1 MDAELQKRINEV
13 VAHLQLMMS
22 ESAEYQLMDPIAKMM
37 LVALMYETQKIRDS
51 IDAFDQ
57 RIIDRFCEDF
67 IPIQQI
73 EAMPAIALVS
83 PIFKKNKDH
92 DCVPINSGVSFAYR
106 EKSNKATINYLPLFK
121 NTLVPFEDVYV
132 LTNNRLTNKKQS
144 YDIQMECPN
153 TLWVGIQTKAEIE
166 ALCGVSL
173 FIGKNDNVYPQ
184 TVSVVGNTVEPL
196 EFSTMSRIEDI
207 EMLEPFDSQQVS
219 NRFLS
224 IIEYWKGI
232 LQDLPNGVLITVTD
246 QTNDRDM
253 FKKRAYPR
261 VFQNWLESE
270 VLNCFNEDTLWLQVD
285 FPDNYVVADDCQVIL
300 NVIPVVNVEVSSV
313 TLTQTSPIAKLQ
325 KQEDS
330 FFLSILETSNAAHKQ
345 GFSMSAEEFVIRD
358 FDAHCYHHG
367 DLYRD
372 IRNLYNRF
380 VEDYYAFIEYNGL
393 KDGQDIKRLKEL
405 VNKIAKSVG
414 EKNDKFKYDSG
425 TYVMK
430 NIKQLTNSSVTKV
443 SFLTTQ
449 GALGNKLSAKIDG
462 TDSSSKLECK
472 KLPVI
477 ESNVPVITSAVG
489 GKDKATADERYELI
503 RYYSLTNDRLYTK
516 MDVEAFVRKELIA
529 IFGKDEF
536 KRISVIVHVEGTAGK
551 DFLQRGLYVDIEFK
565 DKKNHILAMDEDL
578 ENRLYRNIINH
589 SCISMPIKIC
599 LINNKEE

>member
-13 VAHLQLMMS
+13 VAHLQSMMS

-92 DCVPINSGVSFAYR
+92 DCVPINSGVSFSYK
-106 EKSNKATINYLPLFK
+106 EKSSKATINYLPLFK
-121 NTLVPFEDVYV
+121 NTLIPFEDVYV
-132 LTNNRLTNKKQS
+132 LTNNRLTNKEQS

-196 EFSTMSRIEDI
+196 EFSTMNRIEDI

-462 TDSSSKLECK
+462 TESSSKLECK

-516 MDVEAFVRKELIA
+516 MDVEAFVRKELIS
-529 IFGKDEF
+529 IYGKEEF
-536 KRISVIVHVEGTAGK
+536 KRISVNVHVEGAAGR
-551 DFLQRGLYVDIEFK
+551 DSVRRGLYVDIEFK
-565 DKKNHILAMDEDL
+565 DKKNYTLALSHQIEMSLQGAIEH
-578 ENRLYRNIINH
+578 YA
-589 SCISMPIKIC
+589 CISMPVIVTVFFI
-599 LINNKEE
+599 E

>member
-13 VAHLQLMMS
+13 AAHLQSMMS
-22 ESAEYQLMDPIAKMM
+22 ESVEYQLMDPIAKMM

-51 IDAFDQ
+51 IDKFDQ
-57 RIIDRFCEDF
+57 KIIDRFCEDF
-67 IPIQQI
+67 IPMQQI
-73 EAMPAIALVS
+73 DAMPAIALVS
-83 PIFKKNKDH
+83 PLFKKNKDR
-92 DCVPINSGVSFAYR
+92 DSVPLNAGVSFSYK
-106 EKSNKATINYLPLFK
+106 EKSSKTIINYLPLFK

-132 LTNNRLTNKKQS
+132 LMNNRLISKEQT
-144 YDIQMECPN
+144 YEIQMEHPN
-153 TLWVGIQTKAEIE
+153 MLWIGIQTKAEIE
-166 ALCGVSL
+166 SLCGVSL

-184 TVSVVGNTVEPL
+184 TVSVVGNTVESL
-196 EFSTMSRIEDI
+196 EFSTMNRIENI

-224 IIEYWKGI
+224 IIEYWKGF
-232 LQDLPNGVLITVTD
+232 LQELPNGVLITVTD
-246 QTNDRDM
+246 QTQNRDM

-270 VLNCFNEDTLWLQVD
+270 VLNCFNEDTLWLQVE
-285 FPDNYVVADDCQVIL
+285 FPENYVVTDDCQAIL
-300 NVIPVVNVEVSSV
+300 NVIPVVNVDVNSV

-393 KDGQDIKRLKEL
+393 KDGQDIRRLKEL

-430 NIKQLTNSSVTKV
+430 NIKQLINSSVTKV

-449 GALGNKLSAKIDG
+449 GALGNKLRAKIDE

-472 KLPVI
+472 KLPII
-477 ESNVPVITSAVG
+477 ESSVPVITSAVG
-489 GKDKATADERYELI
+489 GRDKATADERYELI

-529 IFGKDEF
+529 MFGKDEF
-536 KRISVIVHVEGTAGK
+536 KRIFVNVHVEGTAGR

-565 DKKNHILAMDEDL
+565 DKKNHTLAMDADL

-589 SCISMPIKIC
+589 SCIPMPIKIC
-599 LINNKEE
+599 LINKEEE

>member
-13 VAHLQLMMS
+13 VAHLQSMMS

-83 PIFKKNKDH
+83 PVFKKNKDH
-92 DCVPINSGVSFAYR
+92 DCVPINSGVSFSYR
-106 EKSNKATINYLPLFK
+106 EKSSKATINYLPLFK
-121 NTLVPFEDVYV
+121 NTLIPFEDVYV
-132 LTNNRLTNKKQS
+132 LTNNRLTNKEQS

-196 EFSTMSRIEDI
+196 EFSTMNRIEDI

-232 LQDLPNGVLITVTD
+232 LQELPNGVLITVTD

-285 FPDNYVVADDCQVIL
+285 FPNNYVVADDCQVIL

-345 GFSMSAEEFVIRD
+345 GFSMSTEEFVIRD

-529 IFGKDEF
+529 MFGKDEF
-536 KRISVIVHVEGTAGK
+536 KRISVTVHVEGTAGK

>member
-1 MDAELQKRINEV
+1 MQKRINEV
-13 VAHLQLMMS
+13 VAHLQSMMS

-83 PIFKKNKDH
+83 PVFKKNKDH
-92 DCVPINSGVSFAYR
+92 DCVPINSGVSFSYR
-106 EKSNKATINYLPLFK
+106 EKSSKATINYLPLFK
-121 NTLVPFEDVYV
+121 NTLIPFEDVYV
-132 LTNNRLTNKKQS
+132 LTNNRLTNKEQS

-196 EFSTMSRIEDI
+196 EFSTMNRIEDI

-232 LQDLPNGVLITVTD
+232 LQELPNGVLITVTD

-285 FPDNYVVADDCQVIL
+285 FPNNYVVADDCQVIL

-345 GFSMSAEEFVIRD
+345 GFSMSTEEFVIRD

-529 IFGKDEF
+529 MFGKDEF
-536 KRISVIVHVEGTAGK
+536 KRISVTVHVEGTAGK